1 MALLT
6 KVEGPTAYP
15 AAAIVAAMTVSTPGG
30 DTVLLTGRD
39 ILIIQNIGVGARTF
53 TITSQ
58 NDPFG
63 RVKHITAQSLAA
75 AGIAVFGPIPQ
86 LGWADSTGLLNL
98 ASEHA
103 EIKYCV
109 MTLHP

>member
-1 MALLT
+1 MATLT
-6 KVEGPTAYP
+6 KVTGPTAYP
-15 AAAIVAAMTVSTPGG
+15 TAAVVATMTASTPAG
-30 DTVLLTGRD
+30 DVVTLTGRD
-39 ILIIQNIGVGARTF
+39 ILIIQNTGAGARTV

-58 NDPFG
+58 ADPYG
-63 RVKHITAQSLAA
+63 RTGHITAQSLAA
-75 AGIAVFGPIPQ
+75 GAIVVFGPIPQ
-86 LGWADSTGLLNL
+86 LGWADASGQLNL